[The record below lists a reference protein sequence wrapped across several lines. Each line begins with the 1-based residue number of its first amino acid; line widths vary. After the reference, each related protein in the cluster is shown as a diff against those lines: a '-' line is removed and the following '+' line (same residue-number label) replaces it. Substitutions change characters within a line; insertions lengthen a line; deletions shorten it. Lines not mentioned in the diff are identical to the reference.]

1 MCLAMCVVRVMFA
14 GGGDM
19 TSRIAKRLRQYW
31 QLEALNVVLLPAFVL
46 LVLWSSDSAPN
57 LTLAIALAANAVL
70 LVIGACYWRI
80 VLLRVEGDA
89 RPFDRWLPRLAAAE
103 PYALA
108 LTVLTVAAT
117 AYDIATAGGA
127 WPAVRIAS
135 VAMTSLAVLE
145 YVNYYRFQLQYF
157 DHAPDFAALLKRRT
171 LKRAHMARDIAEWR
185 AKVHRERV

>member
-1 MCLAMCVVRVMFA
+1 
-14 GGGDM
+14 M

-46 LVLWSSDSAPN
+46 SVLWSSDSAPN

-80 VLLRVEGDA
+80 VLLRVEGDT